1 MVKDILYLLYFLLA
15 LLYQM
20 HIIEQSSVYIVHLGA
35 TDDNYF
41 SIAWLGR
48 LPFARGWRLV
58 EMTDG
63 NRTKF

>member
-15 LLYQM
+15 LLYHM
-20 HIIEQSSVYIVHLGA
+20 HIIEQSSVYIVRLGA

-41 SIAWLGR
+41 SISCLGP
-48 LPFARGWRLV
+48 LLFAPGWRLV
-58 EMTDG
+58 EMTDD